1 MKATI
6 LFLFT
11 FIATQFLYAQDS
23 CSRSRYYPFTEGAKF
38 QITTYD
44 KKDKAAAI
52 ADYLVESIESSA
64 QGEKATIATTVKDDK
79 GKDLVATTF
88 DVLCINGAISI
99 DFKSLMPPGM
109 LDQYKNLDYKISGTN
124 MEIPAN
130 LEVGKTLPDANMT
143 MDISMAPMK
152 MQLQVNITNRQVEG
166 KEQVT
171 TAAGTFDC
179 FVITYT
185 TELNMGMSRQSSSKQ
200 WIAEGVGMVKQEDY
214 DNKGRVASS
223 SVLTAFSK

>member
-166 KEQVT
+166 KEPVT
-171 TAAGTFDC
+171 TQAGTFDC

-185 TELNMGMSRQSSSKQ
+185 TEFYMGMSRQSSSKQ

>member
-11 FIATQFLYAQDS
+11 CIVTQFLYAQDS
-23 CSRSRYYPFTEGAKF
+23 CSRYYPFTEGAKF

-64 QGEKATIATTVKDDK
+64 QGENATIATTVKDDK

-99 DFKSLMPPGM
+99 DFKSLIPPGL
-109 LDQYKNLDYKISGTN
+109 LDQYENLDYKISGTN
-124 MEIPAN
+124 MEIPAI

-152 MQLQVNITNRQVEG
+152 MQLQVNITNRKVEG
-166 KEQVT
+166 KEPVT

-179 FVITYT
+179 FVITYN
-185 TELNMGMSRQSSSKQ
+185 TEFNMGMSRQSSSKQ